1 MDLLKS
7 RTIAQQ
13 SVEKSEEFERR
24 LHEQLNESSEPTRR
38 ELLTL
43 RSELVTRADQ
53 VTLLQ
58 HALEDE
64 RLKRLDERSSL
75 CALILF
81 SLDNVWK

>member
-13 SVEKSEEFERR
+13 SVEKSEELER
-24 LHEQLNESSEPTRR
+24 LNESCEPTRR

-43 RSELVTRADQ
+43 RSELVARSDQ

-64 RLKRLDERSSL
+64 RLKRLDERLSL
-75 CALILF
+75 SELVL
-81 SLDNVWK
+81 SR